1 MYIEGFSKD
10 SLLSQCEI
18 HCSRTS
24 IDGNSLMKSTL
35 TTNSNMH
42 CPIWTWKVDRLWDL
56 QQKLAQ
62 QQKSTEYNESQESTN
77 INYFMESLK
86 FGADLQ
92 RNFYL
97 PKREKKV
104 VKNTE
109 EDTKSFYMYDYNTKK
124 SKYF

>member
-1 MYIEGFSKD
+1 M
-10 SLLSQCEI
+10 
-18 HCSRTS
+18 
-24 IDGNSLMKSTL
+24 
-35 TTNSNMH
+35 
-42 CPIWTWKVDRLWDL
+42 WDL

-92 RNFYL
+92 RNFLL
-97 PKREKKV
+97 PKRTKREKKIV
-104 VKNTE
+104 ENTE

>member
-1 MYIEGFSKD
+1 MYIQGFSKD
-10 SLLSQCEI
+10 SILSQCEMNG
-18 HCSRTS
+18 SRAS
-24 IDGNSLMKSTL
+24 SSMKSTL
-35 TTNSNMH
+35 STNSNMH

-97 PKREKKV
+97 PKSTEREKIIV
-104 VKNTE
+104 ENTE

>member
-10 SLLSQCEI
+10 SILSQCEMNG
-18 HCSRTS
+18 SS
-24 IDGNSLMKSTL
+24 MKSTL
-35 TTNSNMH
+35 STNSSNMH

-62 QQKSTEYNESQESTN
+62 QQKSTEYNESQESAN

-92 RNFYL
+92 RNFFAAKKNK
-97 PKREKKV
+97 KREENCRKH
-104 VKNTE
+104 
-109 EDTKSFYMYDYNTKK
+109 
-124 SKYF
+124 

>member
-10 SLLSQCEI
+10 SILSQCEMNG
-18 HCSRTS
+18 SS
-24 IDGNSLMKSTL
+24 MKSTL
-35 TTNSNMH
+35 STNSSNMH

-62 QQKSTEYNESQESTN
+62 QQKSTEYNESQESAN

-92 RNFYL
+92 RNFLL
-97 PKREKKV
+97 PKRTKREKKIV
-104 VKNTE
+104 ENTE